1 LRTLALAAIDRAKM
15 HCRVSARRRFVL
27 DSDFRIDV
35 SEVNRNIDAAD
46 VIALYFPL
54 LRKTL
59 LMDLRTSD
67 VDGAMIRVVPMANTP
82 EERFQSLLKMRP
94 RFGRPESITIIPWAK
109 YVRSLADLGIWDR
122 VVRRYADTGSADIV
136 RECKKCFDELERLER
151 REIARAITGENY
163 ETIWGARGVKE
174 VEALVGDDD
183 DDDDDGDE
191 DDLFEEGE

>member
-1 LRTLALAAIDRAKM
+1 M
-15 HCRVSARRRFVL
+15 

-35 SEVNRNIDAAD
+35 SEVNKNIDFAEI
-46 VIALYFPL
+46 IALYFPL

-109 YVRSLADLGIWDR
+109 YVQSLVDMGIWER
-122 VVRRYADTGSADIV
+122 IVRRYADTGSSELV
-136 RECKKCFDELERLER
+136 RECQRCLEELARLER
-151 REIARAITGENY
+151 EEIQRAISGENY
-163 ETIWGARGVKE
+163 ETMWGQRGVRE

-183 DDDDDGDE
+183 DETEDEDDDDVFDE
-191 DDLFEEGE
+191 DE